1 MYKAFIHPLGTR
13 SLAFRLNA
21 IVIVSMFIA
30 LSSIGVTLFL
40 SWQLEGSAAAI
51 NDAGSLRMRTYHLG
65 LLLEEHLQQRQSL
78 SIINQEITLINS
90 TLTDL
95 QRGDRHAH

>member
-40 SWQLEGSAAAI
+40 SWQLEGVPLRLTMQAAC
-51 NDAGSLRMRTYHLG
+51 
-65 LLLEEHLQQRQSL
+65 ECVP
-78 SIINQEITLINS
+78 II
-90 TLTDL
+90 
-95 QRGDRHAH
+95 